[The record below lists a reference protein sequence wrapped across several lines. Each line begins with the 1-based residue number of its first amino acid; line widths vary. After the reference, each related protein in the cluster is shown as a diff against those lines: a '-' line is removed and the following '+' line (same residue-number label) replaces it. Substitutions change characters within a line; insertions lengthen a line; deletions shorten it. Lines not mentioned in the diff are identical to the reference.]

1 MKKSDENAQGR
12 LSDFLCF
19 MNEGCLGIIC
29 ALAVLFKWH
38 FPFRMLYN

>member
-12 LSDFLCF
+12 SSDFLCF

-29 ALAVLFKWH
+29 ALAVLFKLH